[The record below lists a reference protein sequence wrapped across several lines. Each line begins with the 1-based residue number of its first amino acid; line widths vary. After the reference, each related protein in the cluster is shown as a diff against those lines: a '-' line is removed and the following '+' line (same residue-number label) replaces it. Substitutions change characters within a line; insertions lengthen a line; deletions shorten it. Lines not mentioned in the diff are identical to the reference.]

1 MSKLNVV
8 RRCFTCGAIL
18 QDTNKDEPGYISPEI
33 LEAGGRALFC
43 NKCFEDD
50 SYNLVP
56 NEIELTKDFKTF
68 LKDAQA
74 SDALVVYIVDLFS
87 FEATFSSKI
96 TKELEGTNILCVA
109 TKRDLLPS
117 SHDDEKLRQY
127 VAHRLRVAKLNVL
140 DVILASGTLELN
152 IKEIV
157 DAINKNRKR
166 HDVYL
171 VGAIGAGKT
180 ALITAMLKNFKNTS
194 NKPIRTFEY
203 PGTQLRVMQIP
214 LDRTS
219 TMFDS
224 NGLSIANSMVSHVE
238 NDVLKQIVPNKA
250 VEARNFKIVK
260 GTSLFIGSLARFDF
274 IENKSMNVACYFS
287 HKIKITRTQP
297 KDPDE
302 AFLKTL
308 GKEKGK
314 PGSKYLNNLTDFNT
328 YELLV
333 DETGERDIGI
343 QGLGWISFTG
353 NNQKIRIVVPKG
365 VAIYTTR
372 AKINNA
378 KK

>member
-43 NKCFEDD
+43 NKCYEED

-56 NEIELTKDFKTF
+56 NELPLDRDFKTF
-68 LKDAQA
+68 LRDAHA
-74 SDALVVYIVDLFS
+74 SDALIVYIIDLFS
-87 FEATFSSKI
+87 FEAAFSFNV
-96 TKELEGTNILCVA
+96 TKELEGSKILCVA

-117 SHDDEKLRQY
+117 SYDDDKLKEY
-127 VAHRLRVAKLNVL
+127 VAHRLRVAKLDVK
-140 DVILASGTLELN
+140 DVILTSSTLELN

-157 DAINKNRKR
+157 DKINTLRAR

-180 ALITAMLKNFKNTS
+180 ALITAMLKIWKNSS
-194 NKPIRTFEY
+194 NKLIRTCEY

-224 NGLSIANSMVSHVE
+224 AGLSNANSMLTHVE
-238 NDVLKQIVPNKA
+238 NDVIRAITPTKP
-250 VEARNFKIVK
+250 VEARHFKINK
-260 GTSLFIGSLARFDF
+260 DHSLFIGSLARFDF
-274 IENKSMNVACYFS
+274 VETKNMNVSCYFAPR
-287 HKIKITRTQP
+287 INITRTAP
-297 KDPDE
+297 KDADE
-302 AFLKTL
+302 AFTKIL

-314 PGSKYLNNLTDFNT
+314 PGSKLLTNLTDFNT

-353 NNQKIRIVVPKG
+353 NNQTIRIVVPKG
-365 VAIYTTR
+365 VAIYTSR

>member
-18 QDTNKDEPGYISPEI
+18 QDTNPEEAGYISPQI
-33 LEAGGRALFC
+33 LEKGGRALFC
-43 NKCFEDD
+43 NKCYRED

-56 NEIELTKDFKTF
+56 NELELDRDFKTF
-68 LKDAQA
+68 LRDAHA
-74 SDALVVYIVDLFS
+74 SDALIVYIVDLFS
-87 FEATFSSKI
+87 FEASFSVNI
-96 TKELEGTNILCVA
+96 TKELEGCKILCVA
-109 TKRDLLPS
+109 TKRDLLPAS
-117 SHDDEKLRQY
+117 YDDEKLRQY
-127 VAHRLRVAKLNVL
+127 VAHRLRVAKLDVK
-140 DVILASGTLELN
+140 DVILTSSTLELN

-157 DAINKNRKR
+157 DIINEDRQR

-180 ALITAMLKNFKNTS
+180 ALITAMLKNWKNSS
-194 NKPIRTFEY
+194 NKLIRTCEY

-224 NGLSIANSMVSHVE
+224 AGLSNANSMLTHVE
-238 NDVLKQIVPNKA
+238 NDVIRAITPFKA
-250 VEARNFKIVK
+250 VEARNIRVNK
-260 GTSLFIGSLARFDF
+260 GQSLFIGSLARFDF
-274 IENKSMNVACYFS
+274 LETKPMNVACYFAPKVHVNRVS
-287 HKIKITRTQP
+287 P
-297 KDPDE
+297 KDADE
-302 AFLKTL
+302 AFTKVL

-314 PGSKYLNNLTDFNT
+314 PGSKYLRTLTDFNT
-328 YELLV
+328 YELIV
-333 DETGERDIGI
+333 EETGERDIGI

-353 NNQKIRIVVPKG
+353 ANQKIHIVVPKG
-365 VAIYTTR
+365 VAIYTSR